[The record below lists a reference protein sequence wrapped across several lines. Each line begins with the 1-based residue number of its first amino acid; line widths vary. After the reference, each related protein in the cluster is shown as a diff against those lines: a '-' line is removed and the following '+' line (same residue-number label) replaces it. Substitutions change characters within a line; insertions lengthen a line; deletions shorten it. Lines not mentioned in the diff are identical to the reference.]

1 MKELESSSSDSIS
14 QWIAG
19 LKDGHQRAAAKLWTR
34 FFHQIRA
41 VSRQKLGAIPG
52 ATRDEEDLAIST
64 MQAVFV
70 GAQQGQ
76 FEQLENRDDFW
87 QLVLVILSRKASN
100 IRRSLIAR
108 KETLVSDLTNVDIP
122 DNPWQILE
130 QAAQT
135 RPLEYGID
143 SLGIECE
150 ELLSLLDDRL
160 QRVALLK
167 MAGLTNEE
175 IAASLDRSVTSV
187 ERYLQTIR
195 KTWGESQEP

>member
-1 MKELESSSSDSIS
+1 MTISGSSGNDSIS
-14 QWIAG
+14 EWIAG
-19 LKDGHQRAAAKLWTR
+19 LKEGQQRAAAKLWTR
-34 FFHQIRA
+34 FFHQIRSVA
-41 VSRQKLGAIPG
+41 RQKLGAVPG
-52 ATRDEEDLAIST
+52 AARDEEDLAMST
-64 MQAVFV
+64 MQAVFA
-70 GAQQGQ
+70 GAQEGR
-76 FEQLENRDDFW
+76 FEQFENRDDFW

-100 IRRSLIAR
+100 IRRTLLAR
-108 KETLVSDLTNVDIP
+108 KETLVSDLTNPGIP

-150 ELLSLLDDRL
+150 ELLALLEDRL

-167 MAGLTNEE
+167 MAGMTNEE
-175 IAASLDRSVTSV
+175 IAASLQRSVTSI

-195 KTWGESQEP
+195 KTWGESLEL